1 MGFAFGYEVNRR
13 EVGIKVVETRAT
25 KNEQEKKGV
34 WYAQFHQSIQTIV
47 DTFYEYIIC
56 YTKDPEISLIA
67 WWDSTTV
74 NALVEFERNLK
85 MCVK

>member
-34 WYAQFHQSIQTIV
+34 
-47 DTFYEYIIC
+47 
-56 YTKDPEISLIA
+56 
-67 WWDSTTV
+67 
-74 NALVEFERNLK
+74 
-85 MCVK
+85 